1 MKAEYEIIL
10 SEMVTGRYV
19 YDAGD
24 IAAAWNKK
32 PFWLKD
38 NVEFRV
44 ILVEKLPEGKERQTD
59 VTEDYILSIPA
70 MQGHPNKDNTLIT
83 FYGVRI
89 SLGRRTVLANVQEQE
104 V

>member
-10 SEMVTGRYV
+10 SEMVTGH
-19 YDAGD
+19 
-24 IAAAWNKK
+24 
-32 PFWLKD
+32 
-38 NVEFRV
+38 V

-89 SLGRRTVLANVQEQE
+89 SLGRRTVLANVKEQE
-104 V
+104 D